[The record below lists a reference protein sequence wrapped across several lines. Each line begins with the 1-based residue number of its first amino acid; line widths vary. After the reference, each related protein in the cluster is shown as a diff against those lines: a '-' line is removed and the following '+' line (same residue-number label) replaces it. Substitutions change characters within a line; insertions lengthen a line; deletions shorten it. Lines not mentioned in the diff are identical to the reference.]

1 MASNYENSRN
11 TSRIILV
18 VLGIF
23 ILSGL
28 GYFATKYFNEKR
40 ANVAN
45 LATIDELKLEI
56 DDLDSKI
63 EAFQETITAKNVE
76 IAEKDKLLEE
86 KYAELE
92 TLVSKLAQAKRDGKT
107 DKTKITELEQKLE
120 EMRKTLSKDRE
131 YIAQLEATVNTLR
144 STTSAQQDQISRL
157 EEQNVAT
164 TTAYEATSKELEATV
179 QIASRLS
186 TSGYRYLSV
195 RRNGKEKEDNS
206 FRRGSLEQ
214 VRFCFTIMENRIALR
229 GERNIYLVV
238 ENPDGTVNANF
249 AEGLSGKFM
258 YQGQELTYSAQ
269 TTVNYDQ
276 QAQEV
281 CMDYRPTKEAG
292 FQKGSQYMS
301 LYAEG
306 RKIGS
311 SEFSVK

>member
-1 MASNYENSRN
+1 MASNYESSRN

-18 VLGIF
+18 ILGIVV
-23 ILSGL
+23 LSGL

-40 ANVAN
+40 ANQAN

-56 DDLDSKI
+56 DDLDAKI
-63 EAFQETITAKNVE
+63 EEFQETITAKNVE

-92 TLVSKLAQAKRDGKT
+92 TLVSKLAQAKRDGKSDQT
-107 DKTKITELEQKLE
+107 RITELEQKLE
-120 EMRKTLSKDRE
+120 EMRSTLSRDRE
-131 YIAQLEATVNTLR
+131 YITQLETTVETLR
-144 STTSAQQDQISRL
+144 GESSAQQEQISRL

-179 QIASRLS
+179 QIASRLN
-186 TSGYRYLSV
+186 TADYRYMSV
-195 RRNGKEKEDNS
+195 RKNGKEKEDKS

-214 VRFCFTIMENRIALR
+214 LRFCFMVMENRIALR
-229 GERNIYLVV
+229 GQKDIYLIV

-249 AEGLSGKFM
+249 AEGISGKFM
-258 YQGQELTYSAQ
+258 YQGQELTYSAM
-269 TTVNYDQ
+269 TTITYDQ
-276 QAQEV
+276 QAQDV
-281 CMDYRPTKEAG
+281 CIDYRPAEDTG
-292 FQKGSQYMS
+292 FQKGNQYLS

-311 SEFSVK
+311 GELLVK